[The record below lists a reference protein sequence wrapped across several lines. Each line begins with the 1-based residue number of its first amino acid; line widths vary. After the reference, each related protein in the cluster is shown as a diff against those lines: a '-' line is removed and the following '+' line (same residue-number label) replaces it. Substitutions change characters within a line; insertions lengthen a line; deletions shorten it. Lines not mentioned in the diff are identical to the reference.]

1 MKQRKVQLPTHTKR
15 YEIKLF
21 FSGILVSAVFFSSY
35 TDLFGN
41 VYLNLFMDDTGKIY
55 LLSEVQNWTI
65 FLDV

>member
-1 MKQRKVQLPTHTKR
+1 MKYRKVSLPTHAKR

-21 FSGILVSAVFFSSY
+21 FSGILVNAVFFSSY

-41 VYLNLFMDDTGKIY
+41 TYLNLFMDDTGKIY
-55 LLSEVQNWTI
+55 LLSEVEIWTT